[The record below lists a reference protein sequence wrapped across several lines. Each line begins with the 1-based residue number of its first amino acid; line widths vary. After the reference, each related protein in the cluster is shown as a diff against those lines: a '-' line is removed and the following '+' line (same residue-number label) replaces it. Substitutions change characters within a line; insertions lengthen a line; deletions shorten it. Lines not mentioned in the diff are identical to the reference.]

1 MSGYLTLRGLNPGA
15 GSTSKNRQLPNERI
29 VNRKSIG
36 TIPPVAFFLAL
47 AAAGCEPPPSPPTA
61 TVFDSAGVRVVDLGP
76 APLEWAEHRALAD
89 EPDLV
94 IRSSEDDGATVLS
107 DVRDVE
113 VLPRG
118 RVAVANGSGNDI
130 LVFDASGAH
139 VATWGGTG
147 DGPGEFR
154 RLEWL
159 ASFPPDSVAAGDDRL
174 RRVTIIDSEGRFARG
189 FATASAVDP
198 TSRPVPPRPLGLLAN
213 GSVIAAYFDRPAAVE
228 GTARPAV
235 EIVATVPTGDSMH
248 MMGTWPGEELALFRQ
263 DGQLQITQ
271 PPFGRRLHVAPAH
284 DGVWIADDDRWQ
296 MHKYSARGI
305 LRMIVRSSVSRTAV
319 TDQLLEA
326 YIGERYRYAEQVPTL
341 EELKRDQREIARHTT
356 TPSFGAIR
364 GTTEGGVAV
373 AEFRLDTVSPRVWIT
388 VDPAGTVNAIEL
400 PAGLDVKRWGPDW
413 VIGVVRDALDREEI
427 HRYRIVAGASR
438 ED

>member
-1 MSGYLTLRGLNPGA
+1 MPVQL
-15 GSTSKNRQLPNERI
+15 GSDRHLPKERI
-29 VNRKSIG
+29 VHSKPIR
-36 TIPPVAFFLAL
+36 TIPTLAILLAL
-47 AAAGCEPPPSPPTA
+47 APAACESPPPPPTA
-61 TVFDSAGVRVVDLGP
+61 TVFDSAGVRIVDLGP

-94 IRSSEDDGATVLS
+94 IRSSEHDGATVLS

-130 LVFDASGAH
+130 LVFDATGEH
-139 VATWGGTG
+139 VTTWGGTG

-159 ASFPPDSVAAGDDRL
+159 ASLPPDSVAAGDGRL
-174 RRVTIIDSEGRFARG
+174 RRVTVFDSDGGFARS
-189 FATASAVDP
+189 FATATAVDP
-198 TSRPVPPRPLGLLAN
+198 GSRPVPPRPLGLLAN

-235 EIVATVPTGDSMH
+235 EIVATAPTGDRMR
-248 MMGTWPGEELALFRQ
+248 MMGTWPGDELALFPQ

-271 PPFGRRLHVAPAH
+271 APFGRRLHIAPAH

-296 MHKYSARGI
+296 MRKYSARGV
-305 LRMIVRSSVSRTAV
+305 LRMIVRSSASPTAV
-319 TDQLLEA
+319 TDELLEA
-326 YIGERYRYAEQVPTL
+326 YIGERYRHAEQVPTL
-341 EELKRDQREIARHTT
+341 EELKRDQREIAQHTT
-356 TPSFGAIR
+356 TPAFGAIR

-373 AEFRLDTVSPRVWIT
+373 SEFGLDTVSPRVWIT
-388 VDPAGTVNAIEL
+388 VDPDGVVNALEL

-427 HRYRIVAGASR
+427 HRYRIVAGAGS
-438 ED
+438 

>member
-1 MSGYLTLRGLNPGA
+1 MH
-15 GSTSKNRQLPNERI
+15 SKPIR
-29 VNRKSIG
+29 
-36 TIPPVAFFLAL
+36 TIPTLAVLFTL
-47 AAAGCEPPPSPPTA
+47 AAAGCDAPPSPPTA
-61 TVFDSAGVRVVDLGP
+61 TVFDSSGVRIVDLGP
-76 APLEWAEHRALAD
+76 APLEWAEHRTLAG

-118 RVAVANGSGNDI
+118 RVALANGSGNDI
-130 LVFDASGAH
+130 LVFNATGEH

-154 RLEWL
+154 SLEWL
-159 ASFPPDSVAAGDDRL
+159 ASLPPDFLAAGDGRL
-174 RRVTIIDSEGRFARG
+174 RRVTVFDSEGGFARS

-198 TSRPVPPRPLGLLAN
+198 ASRPVPPRPLGLLAR

-235 EIVATVPTGDSMH
+235 EIVATAPTGDAMH
-248 MMGTWPGEELALFRQ
+248 MMGTWPGDELALFPQ

-271 PPFGRRLHVAPAH
+271 APFGRRLHIAPAH

-296 MHKYSARGI
+296 MRKYSARGV
-305 LRMIVRSSVSRTAV
+305 LRMIVRSSASPTAV
-319 TDQLLEA
+319 TDELLEA
-326 YIGERYRYAEQVPTL
+326 YIAERYRYADQVPAL
-341 EELKRDQREIARHTT
+341 EDLKRDQREIAQHTT
-356 TPSFGAIR
+356 TPAFGTIL
-364 GTTEGGVAV
+364 GTTAGGVAIG
-373 AEFRLDTVSPRVWIT
+373 EFRLDTVSPRAWIT
-388 VDPAGTVNAIEL
+388 VDPAGSACSVEL

-427 HRYRIVAGASR
+427 HRYRIVAGPGS
-438 ED
+438 

>member
-1 MSGYLTLRGLNPGA
+1 MNSK
-15 GSTSKNRQLPNERI
+15 ST
-29 VNRKSIG
+29 G
-36 TIPPVAFFLAL
+36 TIPTLALLFTL
-47 AAAGCEPPPSPPTA
+47 AAAACESPPSSPTA

-76 APLEWAEHRALAD
+76 APLEWAEHRALAG

-94 IRSSEDDGATVLS
+94 IRSSEDDGAIVLS
-107 DVRDVE
+107 DVRDAE

-118 RVAVANGSGNDI
+118 RIAVANGSGNDI
-130 LVFDASGAH
+130 LVFGAAGAH

-159 ASFPPDSVAAGDDRL
+159 ASLPPDSVAAGDDRL
-174 RRVTIIDSEGRFARG
+174 RRVTIFDSEGGFARG

-198 TSRPVPPRPLGLLAN
+198 TSRPVPPRPLGLLVN

-228 GTARPAV
+228 GTERPAV
-235 EIVATVPTGDSMH
+235 EIVATAPAGDSMH
-248 MMGTWPGEELALFRQ
+248 MVGTWPGEELALFGQ

-284 DGVWIADDDRWQ
+284 DGVWIADDDRWE
-296 MHKYSARGI
+296 MRKYSARGV
-305 LRMIVRSSVSRTAV
+305 LRMIVRSSASPTAV
-319 TDQLLEA
+319 TDELLEA

-341 EELKRDQREIARHTT
+341 EELKRDQREIAQHTT
-356 TPSFGAIR
+356 TPAFGAIR
-364 GTTEGGVAV
+364 GTTEGGVA
-373 AEFRLDTVSPRVWIT
+373 AGEFRLDTASPRMWIT
-388 VDPAGTVNAIEL
+388 VDPGGAVNAVEL
-400 PAGLDVKRWGPDW
+400 PAGLDVKRWGSDW

-427 HRYRIVAGASR
+427 HRYRIVAGTGR
-438 ED
+438 EY

>member
-1 MSGYLTLRGLNPGA
+1 MSGYLTLRGLNPVLVQLR
-15 GSTSKNRQLPNERI
+15 KDRQLPNERI
-29 VNRKSIG
+29 VNSKPTG
-36 TIPPVAFFLAL
+36 TIPMLAIL
-47 AAAGCEPPPSPPTA
+47 FTLVAAACEPPPSPPTA

-76 APLEWAEHRALAD
+76 APLEWVEHRALAD

-94 IRSSEDDGATVLS
+94 IRSSEDDGAIVLS

-130 LVFDASGAH
+130 LVFDAAGEH

-154 RLEWL
+154 SLEWL
-159 ASFPPDSVAAGDDRL
+159 ASLLPDSLAAGDGRL
-174 RRVTIIDSEGRFARG
+174 RRVTIFDSEGGFARS
-189 FATASAVDP
+189 FATASAVDA

-235 EIVATVPTGDSMH
+235 EIVATAPTGESMH
-248 MMGTWPGEELALFRQ
+248 MMGTWPGEELALFSQ

-271 PPFGRRLHVAPAH
+271 PPFGRRLHVASAH

-296 MHKYSARGI
+296 MRKYSARGV
-305 LRMIVRSSVSRTAV
+305 LRMIVRSSARPTAV
-319 TDQLLEA
+319 TDELLEA
-326 YIGERYRYAEQVPTL
+326 YIGERYRYADQVPPL
-341 EELKRDQREIARHTT
+341 EDLKRDQREIAQHTT
-356 TPSFGAIR
+356 TPAFGSIR

-373 AEFRLDTVSPRVWIT
+373 SEFKLDTVSPRVWIT
-388 VDPAGTVNAIEL
+388 VGPGGTVNAVEL
-400 PAGLDVKRWGPDW
+400 AAGLDVKRLGPDW

-427 HRYRIVAGASR
+427 HRYRIVAGAGR
-438 ED
+438 QD

>member
-1 MSGYLTLRGLNPGA
+1 MYRVRFSAAASRCVAPRSPKLALLLTLAP
-15 GSTSKNRQLPNERI
+15 
-29 VNRKSIG
+29 
-36 TIPPVAFFLAL
+36 
-47 AAAGCEPPPSPPTA
+47 AGCEPRPSPANA

-107 DVRDVE
+107 DVQDVE

-118 RVAVANGSGNDI
+118 RLAVANGSGNDI
-130 LVFDASGAH
+130 LVFDAAGEH

-159 ASFPPDSVAAGDDRL
+159 AFLPPDSLAAGDGRL
-174 RRVTIIDSEGRFARG
+174 RRVTIFDSDGGFARS

-198 TSRPVPPRPLGLLAN
+198 ASRPVPPRPLGLLAN

-235 EIVATVPTGDSMH
+235 EIVATGPTGDSMQ
-248 MMGTWPGEELALFRQ
+248 MIGTWPGEELALFRQ

-284 DGVWIADDDRWQ
+284 DGVWIADDDRWE
-296 MHKYSARGI
+296 MRKYSARGV
-305 LRMIVRSSVSRTAV
+305 LRMIVRSSASATAV
-319 TDQLLEA
+319 TDALLEA
-326 YIGERYRYAEQVPTL
+326 YISERYRYSDQVPTL
-341 EELKRDQREIARHTT
+341 EELKRDQREMARHTT
-356 TPSFGAIR
+356 TPALGAIR

-373 AEFRLDTVSPRVWIT
+373 SEFRLGTVSPRVWIT
-388 VDPAGTVNAIEL
+388 VDPGGTVNAIEL

-427 HRYRIVAGASR
+427 HRYRIVAGAAPQR
-438 ED
+438 

>member
-1 MSGYLTLRGLNPGA
+1 MN
-15 GSTSKNRQLPNERI
+15 SKPN
-29 VNRKSIG
+29 G
-36 TIPPVAFFLAL
+36 TIPTLALLFAL
-47 AAAGCEPPPSPPTA
+47 AAAACELPPSSPTA

-76 APLEWAEHRALAD
+76 APLEWAEHRALAG

-113 VLPRG
+113 VLSRG

-130 LVFDASGAH
+130 LVFDADGAH

-159 ASFPPDSVAAGDDRL
+159 ASLPPDSLAAGDGRP
-174 RRVTIIDSEGRFARG
+174 RRVTIFDSDGGFARS

-198 TSRPVPPRPLGLLAN
+198 ASRPVPPRPLGLLAN

-228 GTARPAV
+228 GTARPSV
-235 EIVATVPTGDSMH
+235 EIVATAPAGDSMH
-248 MMGTWPGEELALFRQ
+248 MVGTWPGDELALFSQ

-271 PPFGRRLHVAPAH
+271 PPFGRRLHVAPSH

-296 MHKYSARGI
+296 MHKYSAGGV
-305 LRMIVRSSVSRTAV
+305 LRMVVRSSASPMAV
-319 TDQLLEA
+319 TDELLEA
-326 YIGERYRYAEQVPTL
+326 YISERYRLCRSGP
-341 EELKRDQREIARHTT
+341 H
-356 TPSFGAIR
+356 P
-364 GTTEGGVAV
+364 GGPEA
-373 AEFRLDTVSPRVWIT
+373 
-388 VDPAGTVNAIEL
+388 
-400 PAGLDVKRWGPDW
+400 
-413 VIGVVRDALDREEI
+413 
-427 HRYRIVAGASR
+427 
-438 ED
+438 